1 MGESGITCNTRFMA
15 HAFGNETFNYEFSV
29 PPAMHVQD
37 VQFTFFGGPNEV
49 TTNLG
54 LAIIPSV
61 ALWLQGY
68 ITSFVK
74 TGNPNGGSRPG
85 FPQYGKNSSIC
96 WWVGQMIGRQR
107 WMNWRVRGV
116 GGGRKLIMRSEVV
129 NQWTVS
135 NGTDGT

>member
-85 FPQYGKNSSIC
+85 FPQYGKNSS
-96 WWVGQMIGRQR
+96 MLL
-107 WMNWRVRGV
+107 V
-116 GGGRKLIMRSEVV
+116 GGPDDRTAKVDELASERCGWW
-129 NQWTVS
+129 QEAYYA
-135 NGTDGT
+135 